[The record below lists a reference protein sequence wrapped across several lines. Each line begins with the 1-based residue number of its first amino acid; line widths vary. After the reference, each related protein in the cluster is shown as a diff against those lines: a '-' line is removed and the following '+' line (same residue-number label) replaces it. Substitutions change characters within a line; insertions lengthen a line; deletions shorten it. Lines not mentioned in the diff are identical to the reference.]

1 MYSLL
6 LSVIYLSFVSLGLP
20 DSLLGSAWPVMHG
33 QFGASSSELGMITMV
48 MSFCTV
54 ISSLT
59 SDRMTKRFSVRLVT
73 LFSVVLSA
81 VSLIG
86 YSYANRFWMLMALA
100 VPYGLAGGAIDA
112 ALNNYVAL
120 HYNSKHMSWLHSFWG
135 VGTIISPFIMSRAL
149 TVGVWNDG
157 YIWTAYCQFAIAL
170 VLVIALPLWKVNQ
183 GKNQAVQASGKSV
196 GIRGALKIKG
206 VPYQLLGFLGY
217 CAAESTA
224 MGWSA
229 TYFVEVKGIGEEQA
243 AALASLFFIGLTAG
257 RFLGGFIMDRVG
269 DRNMI
274 RLGTGLSLIGIT
286 LLLLPL
292 GSSVCTLVGFVM
304 IGFGFAPIYPCII
317 HATPHNFGAEYSGAI
332 IGMEMAGAYIGST
345 FMPPLYGML
354 GGFLGFEIMPVFLL
368 IFVGLMIVMTEKT
381 FRVTARLEEQK

>member
-6 LSVIYLSFVSLGLP
+6 LCVIYLSFISLGLP

-33 QFGASSSELGMITMV
+33 LFGASPSDMGMITMV
-48 MSFCTV
+48 ISFCTV
-54 ISSLT
+54 LSSLT
-59 SDRMTKRFSVRLVT
+59 SDRMTRRFSVRWVT
-73 LFSVVLSA
+73 LTSVVLSA

-86 YSYANRFWMLMALA
+86 FSCATRFWMLMALA

-135 VGTIISPFIMSRAL
+135 VGTIISPFIMSHAL

-157 YIWTAYCQFAIAL
+157 YIWTAYGQLAIAL
-170 VLVIALPLWKVNQ
+170 VLLITLPLWKINR
-183 GKNQAVQASGKSV
+183 GKNQDVQAAGKSI

-229 TYFVEVKGIGEEQA
+229 TYFVEVKGIAEEQA

-257 RFLGGFIMDRVG
+257 RFLGGFLMDRVG

-274 RLGTGLSLIGIT
+274 RLGAGISLTGI
-286 LLLLPL
+286 LLLMLPL
-292 GSSVCTLVGFVM
+292 GNTVFTLTGFLM

-317 HATPHNFGAEYSGAI
+317 HATPYHFGAEHSGAI

-345 FMPPLYGML
+345 FMPPFYGML
-354 GGFLGFEIMPVFLL
+354 GGLLGFGIMPLFLV

-381 FRVTARLEEQK
+381 FRITARLEEQR